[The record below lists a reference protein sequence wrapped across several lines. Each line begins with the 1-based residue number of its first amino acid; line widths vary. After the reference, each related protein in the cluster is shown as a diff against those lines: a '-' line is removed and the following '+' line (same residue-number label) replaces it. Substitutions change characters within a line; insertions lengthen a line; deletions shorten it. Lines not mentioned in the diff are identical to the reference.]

1 MDVMAST
8 ELPQPKHV
16 RDMLLDLLGRD
27 VEVALGDAW
36 SPLPRDM
43 AAAAEFVDDRYGL
56 RAVALL
62 DLPLA
67 VYAGAAIGLVPAGG
81 AQDMVDERMP
91 TSMVEENLFEVL
103 NVMASLFN
111 TDTSAHV
118 KIAAMQPPGA
128 DLPAD
133 IAQLVRRLTGRLDL
147 NVSIDGYGEG
157 RLALVLA

>member
-1 MDVMAST
+1 MDVTAPT

-16 RDMLLDLLGRD
+16 RDMLLDLFGRD
-27 VEVALGDAW
+27 VEVNVGDAW

-67 VYAGAAIGLVPAGG
+67 VYCGAAIGLLPPGG

-91 TSMVEENLFEVL
+91 SSMVEENLYEVL
-103 NVMASLFN
+103 NMRTCLCLRA
-111 TDTSAHV
+111 
-118 KIAAMQPPGA
+118 
-128 DLPAD
+128 
-133 IAQLVRRLTGRLDL
+133 
-147 NVSIDGYGEG
+147 
-157 RLALVLA
+157 